1 MSETPT
7 GAAQVPDFPTGSGA
21 RVATDRPA
29 RYGKQLTGHMGRKI
43 QAFWDEET
51 ESGRLL
57 FDREGPVVGVV
68 DLTCQ
73 DRALVLGLR
82 TDAEHLEGLEHVV
95 GIHLARFGAKDAM
108 SVSWVRE
115 DGSRGTVQGP
125 LSPQDMER
133 MRAERQARRSSASS

>member
-1 MSETPT
+1 MNQSHTEVS
-7 GAAQVPDFPTGSGA
+7 QVPDFPTGSCA
-21 RVATDRPA
+21 HVPTERPA
-29 RYGKQLTGHMGRKI
+29 RYGKQLTSHMGRKI
-43 QAFWDEET
+43 QASWDEEAR
-51 ESGRLL
+51 SGRLL

-73 DRALVLGLR
+73 DRALVLSLR

-108 SVSWVRE
+108 SVSWVRA
-115 DGSRGTVQGP
+115 DGSKGTVQGP